1 MKTECHLDYETVL
14 CGRAE
19 VVHLAL
25 VFKAEKQQ
33 SARQT
38 PFAFGLV
45 LDNSGSMS
53 GNPLEY
59 AKSAAAMVLRNLR
72 DDDRF
77 SLVVFS
83 ESARTIIP
91 LQLAADK
98 ARLQAAIA
106 NIHPEGST
114 NLTAGWMLGRDEV
127 AKAPGDIP
135 RKLLLLTDGHLNAG
149 IVDPAQVRQI
159 VGSGLEKE
167 RIRTSCLGFGDG
179 YNEDLLD
186 ELSKA
191 ASGALHD
198 AASPETFPAI
208 FRQELESLL
217 SLSAQNLRVRIR
229 KLHYCSGLAMLSDYP
244 MVALPEGGIEITVG
258 DLVSEEQR
266 VLVLALEVLPI
277 PPLADGQPA
286 ASIEGEALLEIEIA
300 YDEITATGI
309 TSKTEQRTIRLVAVQ
324 DAADV
329 RVNEQVVEWVAAQEV
344 GRTISEAISE
354 RDSGDFDAVR
364 ERLKATKEKLERYG
378 CPEGTDK
385 AIENLK
391 AFEEAADEWTA
402 RSRKTS
408 RFLSSRSRKM
418 SSYYE
423 AQAMR
428 DPANQPPP
436 PAPPAPPAPQVPPPA
451 PPADKP
457 DDEANPPIGG
467 A

>member
-1 MKTECHLDYETVL
+1 MKTDCHLDYETVL

-25 VFKAEKQQ
+25 VFKAEKQA

-45 LDNSGSMS
+45 IDNSGSMA
-53 GNPLEY
+53 GRPLEY
-59 AKSAAAMVLRNLR
+59 AKSAATMVLKHLR

-77 SLVVFS
+77 GLVVFS
-83 ESARTIIP
+83 DSARTVIP
-91 LQLAADK
+91 LQVASDK

-106 NIHPEGST
+106 DIRDEGST

-127 AKAPGDIP
+127 AKAPAGVP
-135 RKLLLLTDGHLNAG
+135 RKLLLLTDGHLNQG
-149 IVDPAQVRQI
+149 IVEPAQVRQI

-198 AASPETFPAI
+198 AASPEKFPAI

-217 SLSAQNLRVRIR
+217 ALSAQNLRVRIR
-229 KLHYCSGLAMLSDYP
+229 KLHYCSGLGLLSDYP
-244 MVALPEGGIEITVG
+244 VVALPEGGIEIMVG

-286 ASIEGEALLEIEIA
+286 ASIEGEALLDIELA
-300 YDEITATGI
+300 YDEITEVGI

-324 DAADV
+324 NPVDV
-329 RVNEQVVEWVAAQEV
+329 RVNAQVVEWVAAQEV
-344 GRTISEAISE
+344 GRTISEAIAE
-354 RDSGDFDAVR
+354 RDRGDIDAVR
-364 ERLKATKEKLERYG
+364 RRLKATKDKLERYG
-378 CPEGTDK
+378 CAESTGQ
-385 AIENLK
+385 AIENLRV
-391 AFEEAADEWTA
+391 FEETSAEWGPRA
-402 RSRKTS
+402 RKMSRA
-408 RFLSSRSRKM
+408 FSSRSTKT

-423 AQAMR
+423 AEPL
-428 DPANQPPP
+428 DPSGQQPPP
-436 PAPPAPPAPQVPPPA
+436 QAPAPPP
-451 PPADKP
+451 DKP
-457 DDEANPPIGG
+457 DDQVNPPK
-467 A
+467 ASEEPPAP

>member
-1 MKTECHLDYETVL
+1 MKTDCQLDYETVL

-25 VFKAEKQQ
+25 VFKAEKQA

-45 LDNSGSMS
+45 IDNSGSMA
-53 GNPLEY
+53 GRPLEY
-59 AKSAAAMVLRNLR
+59 AKSAATMVLKHLR

-77 SLVVFS
+77 GLVVFS
-83 ESARTIIP
+83 DSARTVIP
-91 LQLAADK
+91 LQIASDK

-106 NIHPEGST
+106 EIRDEGST

-127 AKAPGDIP
+127 AKAPADVP
-135 RKLLLLTDGHLNAG
+135 RKLLLLTDGHLNQG
-149 IVDPAQVRQI
+149 IVEPAQVRQI

-198 AASPETFPAI
+198 AASPEKFPAI

-217 SLSAQNLRVRIR
+217 ALSAQNLRVRIR
-229 KLHYCSGLAMLSDYP
+229 KLHYCSGLGLLSDYP
-244 MVALPEGGIEITVG
+244 VVALPEGGIEIMVG

-286 ASIEGEALLEIEIA
+286 ASIEGEALIEIELA
-300 YDEITATGI
+300 YDEITGTGI
-309 TSKTEQRTIRLVAVQ
+309 TSKTEQRTIRLAAVQ
-324 DAADV
+324 NPADV

-344 GRTISEAISE
+344 GRTISDAIAD
-354 RDSGDFDAVR
+354 RDRGDLDAVR
-364 ERLKATKEKLERYG
+364 RRLRELKERLERYG
-378 CPEGTDK
+378 CAEGIKK
-385 AIENLK
+385 ALENL
-391 AFEEAADEWTA
+391 AEFEAASEDWGA
-402 RSRKTS
+402 RVRKTS
-408 RFLSSRSRKM
+408 RAFSSRSRKT

-423 AQAMR
+423 AQFR
-428 DPANQPPP
+428 DDAPAEESTPPSNPHGGNASP
-436 PAPPAPPAPQVPPPA
+436 PSAGPVSQ
-451 PPADKP
+451 
-457 DDEANPPIGG
+457 
-467 A
+467 

>member
-25 VFKAEKQQ
+25 EFKAEKQA
-33 SARQT
+33 SARKT

-45 LDNSGSMS
+45 LDNSGSMA
-53 GNPLEY
+53 GKPLEY
-59 AKSAAAMVLRNLR
+59 AKSAATMVLKHLR

-83 ESARTIIP
+83 ESARTVIP
-91 LQLAADK
+91 LQVAADK

-106 NIHPEGST
+106 DIRDEGST

-127 AKAPGDIP
+127 AKAPADLP

-149 IVDPAQVRQI
+149 IVEPAQVRQI

-167 RIRTSCLGFGDG
+167 RIRTSCLGFGNG
-179 YNEDLLD
+179 YNEDLLN

-198 AASPETFPAI
+198 AASPEKFPAI
-208 FRQELESLL
+208 FRQELEALL
-217 SLSAQNLRVRIR
+217 GLSTQNLRVRVR
-229 KLHYCSGLAMLSDYP
+229 KLHYCSGLALLSDYP
-244 MVALPEGGIEITVG
+244 TVALPEGGVEIMVG

-277 PPLADGQPA
+277 PLADGTPV
-286 ASIEGEALLEIEIA
+286 ASIEGEALLEIELA
-300 YDEITATGI
+300 YDEITDAGI
-309 TSKTEQRTIRLVAVQ
+309 TSRTEQRTIRLAAVQ
-324 DAADV
+324 NAADV

-344 GRTISEAISE
+344 GRAISEAIVE
-354 RDSGDFDAVR
+354 RDRGDLEAVR
-364 ERLKATKEKLERYG
+364 RRLQELKERLGRYG
-378 CPEGTDK
+378 SADSIKK
-385 AIENLK
+385 ALENLAEF
-391 AFEEAADEWTA
+391 AFAAERWAA
-402 RSRKTS
+402 RDRKMSRA
-408 RFLSSRSRKM
+408 FSSRSLKT
-418 SSYYE
+418 SSYYA
-423 AQAMR
+423 AQRWAEMQQQ
-428 DPANQPPP
+428 QPPP
-436 PAPPAPPAPQVPPPA
+436 PPPP
-451 PPADKP
+451 PPPSEP
-457 DDEANPPIGG
+457 DEDANPPAGG